1 MAYYRQEGLEP
12 EIILM
17 RAGLAVQALVAG
29 GLDYTGA
36 PGSVVAAAVHG
47 ASASHH
53 GVCNKPLYD
62 LVARPEITSYAQL
75 RAGFLDLAFSVASLS
90 GSPG

>member
-1 MAYYRQEGLEP
+1 
-12 EIILM
+12 M

-47 ASASHH
+47 AKELVTMAYATNRSTISSRALRSLLMLNS
-53 GVCNKPLYD
+53 GQDSWTWRFRSLLYRD
-62 LVARPEITSYAQL
+62 PQADAE
-75 RAGFLDLAFSVASLS
+75 
-90 GSPG
+90 

>member
-1 MAYYRQEGLEP
+1 
-12 EIILM
+12 M

-47 ASASHH
+47 A
-53 GVCNKPLYD
+53 KE
-62 LVARPEITSYAQL
+62 LVTMAYATNRSTISSRAL
-75 RAGFLDLAFSVASLS
+75 RSLLMLNSGAGFLDLAFSVASLS